1 MERTKNYIKSS
12 KSKEK
17 NGIERSTDAVRS
29 KTAPKKKVGKYTS
42 FAEKYQNWY
51 DTADKFVSR
60 KDSEEADPKKL
71 SASKEF
77 GEKKDYSSERW
88 AWDADSFALSSERST
103 NGFKSEAQKLLEEL
117 ENDKDYFSEEGYN
130 AYKEFLTSVTNS
142 DYTDVNE
149 ALKSEAIFRK
159 NIGNKDVYNEYVTN
173 AKKLSRLGINENTT
187 RSDLK
192 KMLIDDD
199 NAPVTQKLSNDD
211 RSYIEKLTNSRD
223 FIQTMTPD
231 EIRDEIEMRKTIGT
245 YKSPEAKTTADVSP
259 YAFFD
264 NYDNPVTWEEFL
276 ELSETEKL
284 IDSILEAEY
293 DPNSEGFSRYMR
305 NDRKAIIEKI
315 KNNPDAVTQF
325 SGAMKDEAEKIST
338 YYQYLDAKEQ
348 AYGRRKAD
356 SEWASKNFVNAA
368 LATAYGIVAAPSQI
382 FDYAGNILS
391 GETSELGRRKNVYDD
406 KNIGKIQA
414 YNEGVTSLIDESIDN
429 DVLSWLATT
438 AYSGVTSMSQSM
450 VTGVVASALF
460 GPEVGS
466 AIALSILG
474 SQAASSSYNQAI
486 KNGSTYGE
494 AVGFSVAAGFAEA
507 VMEKMPLDNI
517 LKNAKNLTK
526 GSFKEILVTAL
537 KNTAYQGLIEGGEEL
552 GTSIIDNVADMLING
567 DKSQFNANIERYVAV
582 EGLSYDEAY
591 KQAAKDQIMEAV
603 ESIVGGFIGGAASG
617 GSVEIGKGVANS
629 IRETNERTAAGREIL
644 SQHGSAEALSQEI
657 MNNLGLDRATYEKL
671 FKRAEKLSE
680 AKRNKKGEYSG
691 KASRLAERVSREA
704 FAAKEESGSVGRTE
718 LIQKKLESKGI
729 SNDEASTIAKDIAS
743 DLSKG
748 ETIEAIKDKY
758 TDNET
763 VVNTITELTDPES
776 ESYDSSLSDFVTEEK
791 KAMAALAYGRAH
803 FDTEYSD
810 ESGRIDEAKTELGEI
825 TDFIE
830 IKNEDG
836 ETDTVP
842 VIRVGDRSVPASEIY
857 LNGDSIYNNVNG
869 MNVDAA
875 NAMISAY
882 KSHSG
887 EHIKAADFAKEWKI
901 AYEMGL
907 ANRKADSPDFVNFSF
922 SISKE
927 AAEEARSLGA
937 AESRSER
944 EATKSDIKKAQKKKS
959 GREGKISTEKVK
971 NRDYITDSVMVV
983 AKTLSLA
990 GYNIEL
996 FEDVSESADRG
1007 SYSWNTNTIRLN
1019 VAVGTGRGAV
1029 NLLLGRTLSHEI
1041 THSIQRWS
1049 PDAYEE
1055 LKAFVIEKM
1064 GDSFEGMVSRRMKQL
1079 GLDRADAID
1088 EIVAYS
1094 CEMMLRDSKA
1104 LTEFAKQHRTLFEK
1118 ICDVIEE
1125 FINKIR
1131 NAISSL
1137 YGADVAT
1144 NPEAKFMQLYADEL
1158 QAVFDKA
1165 LSEAL
1170 NESEATVDHF
1180 KQADKALQEKDL
1192 IALHNITEAQLADA
1206 ISKGGI
1212 AGPSI
1217 SINKKGIS
1225 KFGEISIVFTKESI
1239 DPEVSADNKL
1249 YGSDAWTPNQTTLK
1263 KNAVFDEAK
1272 LTNSISEVHSILGE
1286 HSKLFDMTAEDIK
1299 AALEKAKGDLH
1310 AAFDGNIGLQTAY
1323 ALKEGFI
1330 DAIPENSDGSINTA
1344 QLREE
1349 LKALSSGTGV
1359 VWGKY
1364 RRQFVESLIDSAIT
1378 SYDAATA
1385 DETVNVMREK
1395 ADTAKKFK
1403 LTEDGTL
1410 TVPAARYRS
1419 VDALKANKGR
1429 LSESASESAAE
1440 MGKKFIDY
1448 AKKIA
1453 DKSGTST
1460 KAVVEAI
1467 NKAYEMRYRSEGIVA
1482 SFAENGITITKG
1494 EAQNLRSLYKN
1505 AVELPAE
1512 YFEAKAMRVVPL
1524 SEAAAVVAPQSF
1536 IENNSEIVDALEEMG
1551 VEVIPYKDGSDSSR
1565 LEKLNSLDRVK
1576 FSRGETFGKN
1586 KKAADEGGKVQYS
1599 KGKSSYD
1606 EWDVQAALYDVLDH
1620 EDTDRNDYLIK
1631 VGTMPKYIVNKLGI
1645 DGDFYIY
1652 RNHIYENMVSK
1663 EQAIEDG
1670 RYAEG
1675 KHYHDLGFETT
1686 EAAIMALENPI
1697 LSIASK
1703 TDKNNPAVIMILPV
1717 KGKNGTPLYSVMSLY
1732 SEMSVNGDFS
1742 RKPHVVL
1749 SIYERN
1755 MAKAKEVKANKKAR
1769 DKSLEEIIREAV
1781 QEGKVFDFDKKMRD
1795 ALSVIAEQARLG
1807 DITDTSLDDSLTQ
1820 FRKEIKTFKEKNKI
1834 QYSRGEEYDP
1844 YAPYVHPAYATMPEY
1859 SAPLEGNY
1867 DYQGEGYTAANGLKL
1882 FAKYSVDTARDFI
1895 MSELMLTEGK
1905 VELARDLNEFYTFMA
1920 TARKLTWDDIEQRAG
1935 GIADRYLSRRSE
1947 KITRDPRA
1955 QEALDTIRGT
1965 RITFDEKQK
1974 ADAKAFSGSFGK
1986 YRQSLMGR
1994 VSITTDGIPLDSQ
2007 WQEWADL
2014 FPEYFPADTNSNDM
2028 PRVLFK
2034 AIQDMK
2040 NARADDGFSLSEE
2053 EEHDRAVQL
2062 IYDSFRRVT
2071 QEAVSQE
2078 AVIHGK
2084 KKVYGDSL
2092 IDALERTVQ
2101 TQEDK
2106 AIINRYRSTE
2116 ADVQRKR
2123 MELAAVYKEMNSA
2136 LFTPMDEQDAY
2147 RLQKLT
2153 NDRKALNKE
2162 IKTLERDVKKARDD
2176 VAVTEGVIRDP
2187 NSTESAR
2194 SNAFVRVAQQRQA
2207 LARIERTLSAKKSAL
2222 TELEA
2227 EIENA
2232 RNPRVNALKEL
2243 KERAAALRLEISE
2256 ADREL
2261 LDMRSTK
2268 IFKTLL
2274 ARERALAIKETKEL
2288 VGRRQ
2293 RESAKRQENTALRQR
2308 IWKELQRLDSM
2319 LALPSVAKHIP
2330 DTMRSTVALL
2340 SKAVPGRNVDYDA
2353 KIAALEEKLENS
2365 TGQEYREAKER
2376 MAEYLAKKEYANRV
2390 TSALSEVFE
2399 SFDEESPV
2407 FDEEVY
2413 KEIEALKKEIAGKS
2427 LDELENSEL
2436 KRLHDVICATKAA
2449 IKNADRV
2456 FGERRGLADL
2466 GMEGTEEV
2474 LSANDDKARGPIRQ
2488 KLHDFFEA
2496 QSFSM
2501 LKPYELFELTGSTV
2515 LYERFRKLQARE
2527 GVYFRNVNEAS
2538 EYYKRVAKEH
2548 GITDRM
2554 LREKFSFTTS
2564 EGREIALSIN
2574 EIMSI
2579 YLMKDRAQAMVHLT
2593 NPSGGFRFA
2602 GGYTVETKKAKK
2614 AKTTDEKM
2622 KTVKYVY
2629 KKTSDPVHLTDVD
2642 VISIANMLTKE
2653 QKAFANAIQRYMA
2666 DVLGDK
2672 GNEVSMALHDF
2683 QKYNDPN
2690 YFPIH
2695 TDESYR
2701 LLSIEKAA
2709 GEIQLK
2715 NLGFTKDLKHKASGP
2730 LVLENMTD
2738 VFARHANEMSLYH
2751 AFAIELENMKRVLN
2765 FSDPVSDEGGTG
2777 KGMKAA
2783 LGQAMTN
2790 EIVDFIK
2797 SVNGGLRSESMGV
2810 ADTMISLNKAAR
2822 VGASLSVAIQ
2832 QPSAILRSF
2841 AMIDPKYFVGIP
2853 KIGSWEEM
2861 KKYTATAGIK
2871 ELGGVDV
2878 NTSKAITDQL
2888 TELDFKGRT
2897 AGANI
2902 SKAISKVAFILPEM
2916 GDRVAWISLWNACK
2930 REAAE
2935 TYRGEAILIEAG
2947 KRFDEIVNRT
2957 QVYDSVFSRSKL
2969 MRSKNTFAK
2978 MVTAF
2983 MAEPMTTAN
2992 MMIQAFRDIKS
3003 KNKSKIKAGMR
3014 AVAAVTTSVIINNA
3028 LVAFIYAMRD
3038 DDEDESYVEKYIE
3051 AFLQKMGTDVNPVT
3065 YIPVFKDVLS
3075 LIQGY
3080 DVERMDMS
3088 LVSDVID
3095 EAQSLYKLWEKEDA
3109 TEEDWM
3115 NAWLS
3120 FGGRI
3125 LDFAGVPISNAVRD
3139 GNAIKNLIDNWGTKH
3154 TKQGLKEAAMDGLF
3168 EESNIIF
3175 LDKFAPS
3182 DSDADKLYR
3191 AIVSGDTAR
3200 YNQITKRLDKEGKT
3214 TKQIQSLIVTG
3225 LKNNDERV
3233 TAAAEARN
3241 TGDLAKYEK
3250 LLKEITKDGF
3260 ASSYVSKAV
3269 ESIVSKMNE
3278 EPPEGDEFGAPDPR
3292 KKDKY
3297 SSIYNADDIFINL
3310 EAGDVKEAQ
3319 VAIDDIYINKYN
3331 KALSDL
3337 KDDENEDDAVRKAYN
3352 SMRSM
3357 ISNDYRPL
3365 YKAGDNA
3372 ERERIEELLLDIYI
3386 NGDQLYG
3393 EFDFD
3398 KWKEE

>member
-1 MERTKNYIKSS
+1 MARKLDPTKIISSSDTTTNKKKRKLDASKVVTSS
-12 KSKEK
+12 KES
-17 NGIERSTDAVRS
+17 RRDT
-29 KTAPKKKVGKYTS
+29 TS
-42 FAEKYQNWY
+42 RYSEFADKYQNWY

-149 ALKSEAIFRK
+149 ALRSEAIFRK

-199 NAPVTQKLSNDD
+199 NAPVTQKLSNND
-211 RSYIEKLTNSRD
+211 RTYIEKLTNSRD

-231 EIRDEIEMRKTIGT
+231 EIRDEIETRKTIGT

-325 SGAMKDEAEKIST
+325 SGMMKDEAEKIST

-644 SQHGSAEALSQEI
+644 SHHGSAEALSQEI
-657 MNNLGLDRATYEKL
+657 MNNLGLDRATYDKL

-680 AKRNKKGEYSG
+680 AKRNKKGDYSG
-691 KASRLAERVSREA
+691 KTARLAERVNREA

-718 LIQKKLESKGI
+718 LIQKKLVSKGI

-959 GREGKISTEKVK
+959 GREGKISTTEVK

-1064 GDSFEGMVSRRMKQL
+1064 GDSLEERVKERMENL
-1079 GLDRADAID
+1079 GLNRADAID

-1104 LTEFAKQHRTLFEK
+1104 LTEFAKQHRTLLEK
-1118 ICDVIEE
+1118 ICDIVEE

-1131 NAISSL
+1131 NAIYSL
-1137 YGADVAT
+1137 YGKEGAES
-1144 NPEAKFMQLYADEL
+1144 PEAKFMQLYADEL

-1165 LSEAL
+1165 LSDAL
-1170 NESEATVDHF
+1170 NASEATVDH
-1180 KQADKALQEKDL
+1180 KTQTAE
-1192 IALHNITEAQLADA
+1192 
-1206 ISKGGI
+1206 
-1212 AGPSI
+1212 
-1217 SINKKGIS
+1217 NKK
-1225 KFGEISIVFTKESI
+1225 
-1239 DPEVSADNKL
+1239 
-1249 YGSDAWTPNQTTLK
+1249 
-1263 KNAVFDEAK
+1263 
-1272 LTNSISEVHSILGE
+1272 
-1286 HSKLFDMTAEDIK
+1286 TAE
-1299 AALEKAKGDLH
+1299 
-1310 AAFDGNIGLQTAY
+1310 N
-1323 ALKEGFI
+1323 
-1330 DAIPENSDGSINTA
+1330 
-1344 QLREE
+1344 
-1349 LKALSSGTGV
+1349 
-1359 VWGKY
+1359 
-1364 RRQFVESLIDSAIT
+1364 
-1378 SYDAATA
+1378 
-1385 DETVNVMREK
+1385 
-1395 ADTAKKFK
+1395 
-1403 LTEDGTL
+1403 
-1410 TVPAARYRS
+1410 
-1419 VDALKANKGR
+1419 
-1429 LSESASESAAE
+1429 
-1440 MGKKFIDY
+1440 
-1448 AKKIA
+1448 
-1453 DKSGTST
+1453 
-1460 KAVVEAI
+1460 
-1467 NKAYEMRYRSEGIVA
+1467 
-1482 SFAENGITITKG
+1482 
-1494 EAQNLRSLYKN
+1494 
-1505 AVELPAE
+1505 
-1512 YFEAKAMRVVPL
+1512 
-1524 SEAAAVVAPQSF
+1524 
-1536 IENNSEIVDALEEMG
+1536 
-1551 VEVIPYKDGSDSSR
+1551 
-1565 LEKLNSLDRVK
+1565 
-1576 FSRGETFGKN
+1576 
-1586 KKAADEGGKVQYS
+1586 GGKVQYCMRDNSPNEINPKGLTLREQLKEALSTSVAKDWRYIYVGEFTQDFIDKLRDKVLINNYPIVMNYRDAYLSMESKENGKYQSKGINYHNLGDEGLANALESFNNPVYIIKSSKHGKIEMILEGKDYKKRTLFSIVELNTKTQNNQKFIDVHVVTSVYGKSSLANYLNKAELADKIIYKKTEEPTQGIPQVQYERDINVDSSIDSIPDSSEKS
-1599 KGKSSYD
+1599 KGK
-1606 EWDVQAALYDVLDH
+1606 VQKSV
-1620 EDTDRNDYLIK
+1620 
-1631 VGTMPKYIVNKLGI
+1631 
-1645 DGDFYIY
+1645 
-1652 RNHIYENMVSK
+1652 
-1663 EQAIEDG
+1663 
-1670 RYAEG
+1670 AEG
-1675 KHYHDLGFETT
+1675 DSIS
-1686 EAAIMALENPI
+1686 EAERKQLQLEIINE
-1697 LSIASK
+1697 
-1703 TDKNNPAVIMILPV
+1703 NNPAPNTYNTWVRSVDDILTFEEALNDSDYEGYDDFTPDYDRGMAEEAIRTGKATVYSSYPIEPGVFVSMSRMEAASYSGNGKVYSKQISINDVAWLDVMQGQYAKVDADNAGKIQKSAAYSTEFDRTQKKDSEGRRLSPLQMEYFAKSVIRDKRGRLIPV
-1717 KGKNGTPLYSVMSLY
+1717 YHGTKNAGFTIFSKSDDIGYFFARTRRTAETYSGTKKVYAPDRSSPDYEGAGNYKVYLNIKNPLVIEGKGAYWNTLETIGEKVTLDINIKSTSGDGACNVTIKMNRDGKAQKLNFKTTDEVYDFFTNTFDSNIAKAMGLYMDGVTAENGKGSFNCQFAWDFERGKKGYSKNTIDIVRRAYNSTAGYDGVIFKDVVDSGEGQKIKADDLYVAFN
-1732 SEMSVNGDFS
+1732 SEQIKSVNNTEPSEKYD
-1742 RKPHVVL
+1742 
-1749 SIYERN
+1749 
-1755 MAKAKEVKANKKAR
+1755 
-1769 DKSLEEIIREAV
+1769 IR
-1781 QEGKVFDFDKKMRD
+1781 
-1795 ALSVIAEQARLG
+1795 
-1807 DITDTSLDDSLTQ
+1807 
-1820 FRKEIKTFKEKNKI
+1820 
-1834 QYSRGEEYDP
+1834 YSRGEGYDLYAEYH
-1844 YAPYVHPAYATMPEY
+1844 YYE
-1859 SAPLEGNY
+1859 N
-1867 DYQGEGYTAANGLKL
+1867 
-1882 FAKYSVDTARDFI
+1882 R
-1895 MSELMLTEGK
+1895 
-1905 VELARDLNEFYTFMA
+1905 
-1920 TARKLTWDDIEQRAG
+1920 
-1935 GIADRYLSRRSE
+1935 
-1947 KITRDPRA
+1947 
-1955 QEALDTIRGT
+1955 
-1965 RITFDEKQK
+1965 
-1974 ADAKAFSGSFGK
+1974 
-1986 YRQSLMGR
+1986 
-1994 VSITTDGIPLDSQ
+1994 
-2007 WQEWADL
+2007 
-2014 FPEYFPADTNSNDM
+2014 
-2028 PRVLFK
+2028 
-2034 AIQDMK
+2034 
-2040 NARADDGFSLSEE
+2040 
-2053 EEHDRAVQL
+2053 
-2062 IYDSFRRVT
+2062 
-2071 QEAVSQE
+2071 
-2078 AVIHGK
+2078 
-2084 KKVYGDSL
+2084 KVYGES
-2092 IDALERTVQ
+2092 IVDALERTVE
-2101 TQEDK
+2101 TQEDR
-2106 AIINRYRSTE
+2106 AIIDDYRKVEKEVDEMRT
-2116 ADVQRKR
+2116 
-2123 MELAAVYKEMNSA
+2123 ELAALNNEIFETIY
-2136 LFTPMDEQDAY
+2136 TPMDQAEAS
-2147 RLQKLT
+2147 RIEGMR
-2153 NDRKALNKE
+2153 NDV
-2162 IKTLERDVKKARDD
+2162 KTLNREIRALEKEVKKARDN
-2176 VAVTEGVIRDP
+2176 VTVTEGVIRDP
-2187 NSTESAR
+2187 QSSENVRNSALIRIVQE
-2194 SNAFVRVAQQRQA
+2194 RQA
-2207 LARIERTLSAKKSAL
+2207 LTRLERTLSAKKSAL
-2222 TELEA
+2222 EDIEAQIDEARDPRKKKLEELRE
-2227 EIENA
+2227 
-2232 RNPRVNALKEL
+2232 K
-2243 KERAAALRLEISE
+2243 AAKLRREISK
-2256 ADREL
+2256 ADKSL
-2261 LDMRSTK
+2261 LDLRSTK
-2268 IFKTLL
+2268 RFRTLL
-2274 ARERALAIKETKEL
+2274 ARERAQAIKDTKAL
-2288 VGRRQ
+2288 MSRRQ
-2293 RESAKRQENTALRQR
+2293 TESAKRQKNTVLRQR

-2340 SKAVPGRNVDYDA
+2340 SKAVPGRDVDYDA

-2390 TSALSEVFE
+2390 TNALSDVFKKLPK
-2399 SFDEESPV
+2399 DSPV

-2538 EYYKRVAKEH
+2538 EYYKRVAKKH

-2797 SVNGGLRSESMGV
+2797 SVNGGLRSENMGV
-2810 ADTMISLNKAAR
+2810 ADTMIALNKAAR

-2841 AMIDPKYFVGIP
+2841 AMIDPKYFTGIP
-2853 KIGSWEEM
+2853 RKGSWEEM

-2897 AGANI
+2897 AGKNI
-2902 SKAISKVAFILPEM
+2902 SKVVSKAAFILPEV

-3014 AVAAVTTSVIINNA
+3014 AVAAVATSVIINNA

-3051 AFLQKMGTDVNPVT
+3051 AFIQKMGTDVNPVT
-3065 YIPVFKDVLS
+3065 YIPVFKDILS

-3125 LDFAGVPISNAVRD
+3125 LDFAGIPISNAVRD
-3139 GNAIKNLIDNWGTKH
+3139 GNAIKNLIGNRKTKR

-3393 EFDFD
+3393 EFNFD